1 MAHRK
6 IIIHKN
12 FWYILEFTNL
22 LKVRVLRYY
31 FLNKVSA
38 IRCISDFFP
47 SKTQMFRVVKGSKV
61 KYYINLQGNRS
72 KIGYFSKYEYPLG
85 TIYSEQSKK
94 SYRTQFRRRLRRMGL
109 LSNIKQS
116 VRFDREPKEVRY
128 IKNHQKVANCKRS
141 AAKVFRLEHKPKH
154 FFYILIKKYKSQ
166 REDSLFKVD
175 TLRFSAK
182 TGTIKKRKFH
192 IKKKYLLIPYL
203 IWDIENMI
211 YGRLQKAKEH
221 QGQEYYKRFGFV
233 FHESKEKSV
242 KSI

>member
-1 MAHRK
+1 MLPSK
-6 IIIHKN
+6 LKIHKKY
-12 FWYILEFTNL
+12 WYILEFTNI

-38 IRCISDFFP
+38 TRCVKDFFP
-47 SKTQMFRVVKGSKV
+47 SRNQLFRVVKGRRV
-61 KYYINLQGNRS
+61 KDYIALQGNRS

-94 SYRTQFRRRLRRMGL
+94 SYRTKFRRRLRRMGL

-116 VRFDREPKEVRY
+116 VRFDREPKEIRY
-128 IKNHQKVANCKRS
+128 IKNHQKVAKCKRS
-141 AAKVFRLEHKPKH
+141 AARVFRLEHKPPH
-154 FFYILIKKYKSQ
+154 FFYILLRKYKSQ
-166 REDSLFKVD
+166 REDSLFKVS

-182 TGTIKKRKFH
+182 SGTIKKRKFH

-211 YGRLQKAKEH
+211 YGRLQKTTEKRS
-221 QGQEYYKRFGFV
+221 YYERHGFRLY
-233 FHESKEKSV
+233 EGKGE
-242 KSI
+242 